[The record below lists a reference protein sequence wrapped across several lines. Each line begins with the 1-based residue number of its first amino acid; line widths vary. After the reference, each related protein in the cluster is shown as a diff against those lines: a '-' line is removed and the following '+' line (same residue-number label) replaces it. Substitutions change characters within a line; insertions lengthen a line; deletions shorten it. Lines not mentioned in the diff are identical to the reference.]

1 MDETISMEFPPALL
15 RLETVSAGV
24 WQHGRWSLTIDGIAG
39 WCVAVAGSSSLCVGC
54 QVDVAPIDARWLEQ
68 ACLWLMSLR
77 GDTDDALWLDA
88 AHALVFV
95 RRHDAGHDTAALRA
109 SLEQQ
114 LAIVRWLGAHHA
126 ALRDAPR
133 AAWGPA

>member
-1 MDETISMEFPPALL
+1 MNEMISMEFPPALR

-24 WQHGRWSLTIDGIAG
+24 WRQGRWSMTIDGIAG
-39 WCVAVAGSSSLCVGC
+39 WCVAAATPPGLCVGC

-77 GDTDDALWLDA
+77 GEADDALWLDA
-88 AHALVFV
+88 ANTLVLV
-95 RRHDAGHDTAALRA
+95 RRHDAEAGAAALRA

-114 LAIVRWLGAHHA
+114 IAIARWLGAHHA
-126 ALRDAPR
+126 ALKETPR
-133 AAWGPA
+133 AAWRPA